1 MRLQGDIFRRRM
13 WARLLL
19 PVVDRAPV
27 RERGLVQGMDGTGS
41 KAYQSVWSTEK

>member
-1 MRLQGDIFRRRM
+1 MRLQGDIFRRQT

-19 PVVDRAPV
+19 PVVDRAW
-27 RERGLVQGMDGTGS
+27 GMDGTGG